1 MRHRLLPSSE
11 RRRLLSA
18 LGALAL
24 GGLAGASGPSAAA
37 GFDLAALMQLLAT
50 VRSGEATFVERREV
64 AMLDRTI
71 VSSGRLSFE
80 APDTFVRETLKP
92 ARDRLA
98 VTGNTLTMS
107 RGERS
112 RTVQLDATPEAAVI
126 VEAIRGTLTGNRAA
140 LERLFTPTVS
150 GSAERW
156 TLELVPREARLRN
169 QVAAL
174 RVSGT
179 QMVVREVAVT
189 MADGDRSV
197 MTIEP
202 ARNATSAT
210 GPDAPRAGTTRPDA
224 TRPDAARSGAARSD
238 AVRSDAARPDA
249 PRPDTA
255 RSEVARPDGVRSDAA
270 SAPVRPASTP
280 R

>member
-1 MRHRLLPSSE
+1 MPRHRRLPSTE
-11 RRRLLSA
+11 RRRLLGA

-24 GGLAGASGPSAAA
+24 GGLGSPAAPAAA
-37 GFDLAALMQLLAT
+37 AAFDLAALMQLLGT

-71 VSSGRLSFE
+71 VTSGRLSFE

-92 ARDRLA
+92 SHERLA

-140 LERLFTPTVS
+140 LERLFTPTVG

-169 QVAAL
+169 QVAGL
-174 RVSGT
+174 RVSGA
-179 QMVVREVAVT
+179 QAVVREVAVT
-189 MADGDRSV
+189 MADGDRSL

-202 ARNATSAT
+202 SR
-210 GPDAPRAGTTRPDA
+210 
-224 TRPDAARSGAARSD
+224 GAARS
-238 AVRSDAARPDA
+238 AKSDAARA
-249 PRPDTA
+249 PT
-255 RSEVARPDGVRSDAA
+255 
-270 SAPVRPASTP
+270 RPASLP
-280 R
+280 P